1 MLFAAQETPLFV
13 LNDDEALFA
22 NERGRAED
30 ASTRNITAHFKNN
43 EEEEEEDR
51 TRIEKKQQN
60 DFPPAPAI
68 SFDCEMGVYCPG
80 ERRAERMRSKSSSG
94 GKSAM
99 GNEERML
106 RAER

>member
-1 MLFAAQETPLFV
+1 MRALETL
-13 LNDDEALFA
+13 LLILKTTKKKKKKI
-22 NERGRAED
+22 ERELKR
-30 ASTRNITAHFKNN
+30 KN
-43 EEEEEEDR
+43 R
-51 TRIEKKQQN
+51 MT
-60 DFPPAPAI
+60 FPPAPAI

-80 ERRAERMRSKSSSG
+80 ERQAERMRSKSSFG

>member
-60 DFPPAPAI
+60 DF
-68 SFDCEMGVYCPG
+68 
-80 ERRAERMRSKSSSG
+80 SSG
-94 GKSAM
+94 SGDIV
-99 GNEERML
+99 RL
-106 RAER
+106 RDGSLLSLSLIHISEPTRPY